1 MLIKGI
7 YKNIENIPKIR
18 NFILI
23 LIDSVVFITIP
34 NLSFIFI
41 GNLEKQMDA
50 IGGVCLCDC
59 AAFAC
64 LFYAQHVHTSTTQS
78 DQRQRLLICSVLRKR
93 LIQHERSHQLVCIS
107 SHEFWHLSNNKL

>member
-41 GNLEKQMDA
+41 GNLEDQN
-50 IGGVCLCDC
+50 ILINLVFLIVGLLVYILTGVYKSILSKY
-59 AAFAC
+59 
-64 LFYAQHVHTSTTQS
+64 LFVSLLYTTMY
-78 DQRQRLLICSVLRKR
+78 D
-93 LIQHERSHQLVCIS
+93 
-107 SHEFWHLSNNKL
+107 N

>member
-41 GNLEKQMDA
+41 GNLEKQN
-50 IGGVCLCDC
+50 ILN
-59 AAFAC
+59 F
-64 LFYAQHVHTSTTQS
+64 
-78 DQRQRLLICSVLRKR
+78 LI
-93 LIQHERSHQLVCIS
+93 
-107 SHEFWHLSNNKL
+107 N